1 MSSYK
6 HQISEFNLVG
16 QLLGFVIK
24 DGYKIKYLRVAI
36 SEKEYWIKPEKA
48 IRQQLAQTINPGCWI
63 EVQGFSEQ
71 SFKTGKVK
79 LKANSVKKIAISE
92 PTQAQPRQEKPCKS
106 SILVCQKS
114 SCWKRGGKEVCQFLK
129 EGLRDRGL
137 DDTVQVK
144 LTGCLKQCKAG
155 PNVVMMPDK
164 ERYSKVQPHHVT
176 ELLDKHFTPDKASDR
191 SQSMVSCSLER

>member
-6 HQISEFNLVG
+6 HRISEFNLRG
-16 QLLGFVIK
+16 QLLDFVIK

-36 SEKEYWIKPEKA
+36 SETEYWIKPEKE
-48 IRQQLAQTINPGCWI
+48 IRQQLTQMITPGCWI

-79 LKANSVKKIAISE
+79 LKANSVKQITISE
-92 PTQAQPRQEKPCKS
+92 PARPQPSKEKASKS
-106 SILVCQKS
+106 NILVCQKS
-114 SCWKRGGKEVCQFLK
+114 NCWKRGGQEVCQFLEK
-129 EGLRDRGL
+129 GLRDRGL

-155 PNVVMMPDK
+155 PNVVMMPEK
-164 ERYSKVQPHHVT
+164 VRYSKVQPHHVT
-176 ELLDKHFTPDKASDR
+176 ELLDKHFAQKEQVIR
-191 SQSMVSCSLER
+191 